1 MRQLT
6 KLKDKE
12 GALGQEDYHLTL
24 DQKLLDAKSSIN
36 ELNKTITK
44 LNVGVDNQG
53 KKLARMD
60 KIDKENPTIEMGNI
74 KVGMINTQK
83 DYDKNEEKLR
93 KMDVKLQDLTQ
104 KVADY

>member
-1 MRQLT
+1 MRQLN

-12 GALGQEDYHLTL
+12 GTLGQEDYHLTL

-53 KKLARMD
+53 KKLARMG

-83 DYDKNEEKLR
+83 DHDKNEEKLR
-93 KMDVKLQDLTQ
+93 KMDVKL
-104 KVADY
+104 